1 MEIKNVANE
10 NKMKYPTKKQIKTDK
25 ILDNIPSKWKKIG
38 ISSLAM
44 MMIMK
49 GTSLAVEPASY
60 IYHPIEGDTSGI
72 EMTTFTKIKIVGILT
87 LPSIIFIITGLI
99 ILLNKFK
106 ARKQANSK
114 KTKRWVEI
122 LCAISAIICAVE
134 IWWVFIM
141 PYID

>member
-10 NKMKYPTKKQIKTDK
+10 NKMKYPTKKQIKKDK
-25 ILDNIPSKWKKIG
+25 ILDNIPSKWRKIG
-38 ISSLAM
+38 ISSLVM

-49 GTSLAVEPASY
+49 GTSLAADPAY
-60 IYHPIEGDTSGI
+60 IYPIEGDTGGI

-122 LCAISAIICAVE
+122 LCAISAIICAIE